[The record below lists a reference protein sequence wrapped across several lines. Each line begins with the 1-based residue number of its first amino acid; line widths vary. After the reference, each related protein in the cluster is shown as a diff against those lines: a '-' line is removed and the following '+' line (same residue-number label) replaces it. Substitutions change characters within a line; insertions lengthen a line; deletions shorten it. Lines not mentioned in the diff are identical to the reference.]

1 MTSAEKAGDYVVSTV
16 CATHCGG
23 TCLLKVHVTDGF
35 IRRVETDDGPE
46 PQLRA
51 CMRGRALR
59 QRVYSPDRVLYPLKR
74 KGPKGTG
81 KFERITWDEA
91 LSTIAA
97 QLQRIKKKH
106 GPEAILCV
114 NSGGD
119 KGVLHT
125 AEAMSRLLAM
135 AGGFTDKYG
144 VASYQGAMFAASV
157 TYGTVYTT
165 NTRDDL
171 LNSRLIIMWGWD
183 PATTVTGTNTPWFL
197 ARAREGGT
205 RIIAIDPYFSDSAAV
220 LADAWI
226 SAKPGSDT
234 ALLIAMAHVIIAEN
248 LQNQD
253 FLDAHTIGFDE
264 FRTYV
269 LGQADGVSKTPE
281 WAAMITGVSANTIR
295 ELAREYATTKPA
307 ALMAGLAPGRTAFGE
322 QFHRAAMTLAAMTG
336 NVGIHGGDAAAMAWG
351 STRGGYPFGV
361 GNKAAIPKCKNP
373 LERSIPGLPA
383 VPGGETYP
391 YVHYTKV
398 AEAILEGKRG
408 GYPADYKMLFI
419 ANSNYLDMLPNTN
432 KIVSALEKLE
442 FVAIEEQYMTATARY
457 ADIILPTTYFVERD
471 DLAFGVGMAYIGF
484 QNKIIAAPGECKPQN
499 EIAKALAV
507 HLGIVDYDN
516 RTAEEPLREVAGRLQ
531 IPDYE
536 ALKAKGVHWIERSE
550 PYVAFQ
556 EQVEDPENH
565 PFATPSGKIEIY
577 SQQLAD
583 LKNPLLPPIPKY
595 IETWE
600 SVNDPLAAKYPLQ
613 LVTKHA
619 KRRANAQ
626 FDTIPWLKELI
637 PQTVLISGHDARER
651 EIGNGDL
658 VRVFNDRGEM
668 IIAAQVTERLM
679 PGVAILPAGAW
690 YAPDENGTDRGGCAN
705 VLTRDEP
712 SPGGA
717 FPYNTALIQVEKVQ
731 G

>member
-1 MTSAEKAGDYVVSTV
+1 MILDEKTGCRIVPTV

-23 TCLLKVHVTDGF
+23 TCLLKVHVADGR
-35 IRRVETDDGPE
+35 ITRVETDDGPE

-59 QRVYSPDRVLYPLKR
+59 QRVYSPDRILYPLKR
-74 KGPKGTG
+74 KGPRGAG
-81 KFERITWDEA
+81 QFERITWDEA
-91 LSTIAA
+91 LSTISAE
-97 QLQRIKKKH
+97 LQRVRKNH
-106 GPEAILCV
+106 GSEAILCV

-135 AGGFTDKYG
+135 GGGFTDKYG

-157 TYGTVYTT
+157 TYGTVYAT

-197 ARAREGGT
+197 ARAKEGGT

-220 LADAWI
+220 LAEEWI
-226 SAKPGSDT
+226 SPRPGSDT
-234 ALLIAMAHVIIAEN
+234 ALLIAMAQVIIAEN
-248 LQNQD
+248 LQDQG
-253 FLDAHTIGFDE
+253 FLDAHTTGFDQ
-264 FRTYV
+264 FRAYV
-269 LGQADGVSKTPE
+269 LGNDDGVPKTPE
-281 WAAMITGVSANTIR
+281 WAEPITGVAAQTIR
-295 ELAREYATTKPA
+295 DLARAYATTKPA

-351 STRGGYPFGV
+351 STRGGYPFGI
-361 GNKAAIPKCKNP
+361 GNKAAVPKFKNP
-373 LERSIPGLPA
+373 LERSIPGLPS
-383 VPGGETYP
+383 VPGGEAYP

-398 AEAILEGKRG
+398 AEAILKGKEG

-442 FVAIEEQYMTATARY
+442 FVAIQEQYLTATARY

-471 DLAFGVGMAYIGF
+471 DLAFGVGMAYVGF
-484 QNKIIAAPGECKPQN
+484 QNKMIEPAGECKPQN
-499 EIAKALAV
+499 EIAKELAACM
-507 HLGIVDYDN
+507 GIIDYDN
-516 RTAEEPLREVAGRLQ
+516 RTGEAPLRDVAGRLQ

-536 ALKAKGVHWIERSE
+536 AFKAAGTHWIERSA

-556 EQVEDPENH
+556 PQIEDPANH
-565 PFATPSGKIEIY
+565 PFPTPSGKIEIY
-577 SQQLAD
+577 SQQLAA
-583 LKNPLLPPIPKY
+583 LNNPLLPPIPQY

-600 SVNDPLAAKYPLQ
+600 SVNDPLAAQYPLQ
-613 LVTKHA
+613 LITKHA

-626 FDTIPWLKELI
+626 FDTVPWLKELI
-637 PQTVLISGHDARER
+637 PQRILINGGDARAR
-651 EIGNGDL
+651 GIKDGDP
-658 VRVFNDRGEM
+658 VRVYNKRGEM
-668 IIAAQVTERLM
+668 IIPAQVTERLM

-690 YAPDENGTDRGGCAN
+690 YAPDEQGIDRAGCAN
-705 VLTRDEP
+705 VLTRDKP

-717 FPYNTALIQVEKVQ
+717 FPYNTALIQIAKA
-731 G
+731 